1 MQINVLEYV
10 QIEHWSLFCNGFKT
24 LGLEIP
30 TTQMFR
36 RRQNELQASF
46 MKDEADVAS
55 HKMLYITRYIYKYT
69 QVNLPWLL
77 HHHASKVCL

>member
-10 QIEHWSLFCNGFKT
+10 QIEHWSLFCNDFKT
-24 LGLEIP
+24 LEIP

-46 MKDEADVAS
+46 MKDEADVTS
-55 HKMLYITRYIYKYT
+55 HKMLYTHAIYIFKYI
-69 QVNLPWLL
+69 LR
-77 HHHASKVCL
+77 

>member
-30 TTQMFR
+30 KTQMLR
-36 RRQNELQASF
+36 RRQNELQTSF
-46 MKDEADVAS
+46 MKDEADVTS
-55 HKMLYITRYIYKYT
+55 HKMLYIT
-69 QVNLPWLL
+69 Q
-77 HHHASKVCL
+77 